1 MSDRKHYFDFLRGV
15 AILMVIGI
23 HTFDPIKGR
32 VEGFDI
38 GVLVRQ
44 CLNVAVP
51 LFLALSGF
59 FLYRKPLDTKE
70 KVFSFWK
77 KQIPKNYIPVLF
89 WSMPLFALD
98 LMGGKNIGISVL
110 KLVICGYSVYY
121 FVALIIQYYL
131 LLPVFQ
137 RLRLNRGVIVALS
150 SVSIIIV
157 TYINIV
163 RGMNLPLVLYAG
175 CFVLWIAFYYLGC
188 SLSVS
193 ARGYSLWYPIVITTT
208 GLVLSYIESIFLVT
222 NYGSGY
228 GIKLSSFIY
237 SFGCILLLM
246 SYKIDNLYRSR
257 KIGKVVEWIG
267 RNSFVIYL
275 FHCYIVISLGKVPV
289 ELPWIVRW
297 AVVVLLSLVVA
308 QALKSIPIR
317 IRYYLGS
324 YD

>member
-1 MSDRKHYFDFLRGV
+1 
-15 AILMVIGI
+15 
-23 HTFDPIKGR
+23 
-32 VEGFDI
+32 
-38 GVLVRQ
+38 
-44 CLNVAVP
+44 
-51 LFLALSGF
+51 
-59 FLYRKPLDTKE
+59 
-70 KVFSFWK
+70 
-77 KQIPKNYIPVLF
+77 
-89 WSMPLFALD
+89 MPLFALD
-98 LMGGKNIGISVL
+98 LMGGKNIGNSVL

-150 SVSIIIV
+150 SVSIILV

-208 GLVLSYIESIFLVT
+208 GLVLFYIESIFLVT

-237 SFGCILLLM
+237 SLGCILLLM
-246 SYKIDNLYRSR
+246 SYIINNLYRSR

-317 IRYYLGS
+317 IRYDLGS